1 MLKIQNLSDWNPEIC
16 RVENR
21 KSVGLE
27 FQNLSDWNIMN
38 TGFIEKQGA
47 ALNLNYTQQL
57 QRLNEY
63 QKAAVFDESNACLVN
78 ANVGSGKTTVLI
90 TKVMYLHYEKQIP
103 YEQMVV
109 LTFTNKAADEIKDR
123 LYALEPEITE
133 EQLWGFGTFHSVCL
147 TMLKKM
153 LPVENWGY
161 TKEFMVMDPDEELEM
176 AEQLIL
182 TYQLKIKYKN
192 RLKKRL
198 EQKNSKYQDD
208 IEKLKALLKEE
219 KRRQDKMTFDELLEN
234 TCKLVK
240 MSAEKMDSAEIEEA
254 SKKNA
259 NLQDNENTGLHDIS
273 WIIVDEVQDSDEKQ
287 LELIDCLKKP
297 ETCFFAVGDPNQ
309 VIYSWRGS
317 AFHIFYQLKTKY
329 QATELTL
336 PVNYRSSSEI
346 LAVAR
351 CFMQQGGT
359 LQGGRE
365 SGDKIQVRNMYDPF
379 QEADYLAGR
388 IRELHTSGLPYRE
401 IAIFYRLQNQSEIFE
416 HVFEK
421 EGIPFEVSLKK
432 TVKDIPVL
440 DWMIRVL
447 RFSVNPKDKSSS
459 IAVLADKRY
468 GDGMSVKEAETML
481 AILCANRK
489 IQMDTLQ
496 SDNQEINSKLCKL
509 DICKKMLGFSQTYDK
524 IQTATAEDL
533 WNYFS
538 LENHLHPTTASYVE
552 DRTYVM
558 DFLERMI
565 AYQKEQQKNVVEGF
579 SEFLNM
585 ASLYGMNILK
595 KEIHNENDTVKLM
608 TLHASKG
615 LEFSHV
621 FITGVNYGLIPLQ
634 TKSFEEE
641 EEEQRLFFVGIT
653 RAKEHLE
660 LSYYTNPGQY
670 RAAPGPSRYLRM
682 IPGNLIEGQEKDK
695 ESSATHLQD
704 LKRQILAARTNQ
716 SEHIELQEAGKIS
729 ECKTPS
735 ANTGTKNL
743 SLEDDMVTTEK
754 RRVRHPKYGTGSVV
768 REDDMMITVDFD
780 DYGEKELM
788 KMFGGLEELS

>member
-1 MLKIQNLSDWNPEIC
+1 M
-16 RVENR
+16 
-21 KSVGLE
+21 E
-27 FQNLSDWNIMN
+27 FK
-38 TGFIEKQGA
+38 E
-47 ALNLNYTQQL
+47 NYTQQL

-63 QKAAVFDESNACLVN
+63 QKAAVFDESRACLVN

-90 TKVMYLHYEKQIP
+90 TKVMYLHYEKRIP
-103 YEQMVV
+103 YEKMVV
-109 LTFTNKAADEIKDR
+109 LTFTNKAADEIKER
-123 LYALEPEITE
+123 LYALEPEISE
-133 EQLWGFGTFHSVCL
+133 KQLWGFGTFHSVCL

-153 LPVENWGY
+153 LPVENLGY

-198 EQKNSKYQDD
+198 EQKSSKYQDD

-234 TCKLVK
+234 ACNLVK
-240 MSAEKMDSAEIEEA
+240 MSEQKMD
-254 SKKNA
+254 
-259 NLQDNENTGLHDIS
+259 DIS

-297 ETCFFAVGDPNQ
+297 QTCFFAVGDPNQ

-365 SGDKIQVRNMYDPF
+365 SGDKIQIRNMYDPF

-388 IRELHTSGLPYRE
+388 IRELHASGLPYGE
-401 IAIFYRLQNQSEIFE
+401 MAIFYRLQNQSEIFE

-421 EGIPFEVSLKK
+421 EGIPFEVSLKR

-440 DWMIRVL
+440 DWLIRVL
-447 RFSVNPKDKSSS
+447 RFSVNPKDKNSG
-459 IAVLADKRY
+459 IVALADKRY
-468 GDGMSVKEAETML
+468 GLGMSVKEAEK
-481 AILCANRK
+481 AIDSLCESRK
-489 IQMDTLQ
+489 MQIETSQSERQKIKSDIRRQMR
-496 SDNQEINSKLCKL
+496 
-509 DICKKMLGFSQTYDK
+509 GFSQEYFNAQST
-524 IQTATAEDL
+524 TAEDL

-552 DRTYVM
+552 DRTCVM
-558 DFLERMI
+558 DFLERMTT
-565 AYQKEQQKNVVEGF
+565 YQKEQQKNVVEGF

-585 ASLYGMNILK
+585 ASLYGTNILK

-660 LSYYTNPGQY
+660 LSYYTSPGQY

-682 IPGNLIEGQEKDK
+682 IPGNLIEGQEKDR

-704 LKRQILAARTNQ
+704 LKRQILAECANQ

-729 ECKTPS
+729 GGKNPS
-735 ANTGTKNL
+735 ANTGTKNI
-743 SLEDDMVTTEK
+743 SVGNEAVTTQK
-754 RRVRHPKYGTGSVV
+754 RCVRHPKYGTGSVV

>member
-1 MLKIQNLSDWNPEIC
+1 M
-16 RVENR
+16 
-21 KSVGLE
+21 E
-27 FQNLSDWNIMN
+27 FK
-38 TGFIEKQGA
+38 E
-47 ALNLNYTQQL
+47 NYTQQL
-57 QRLNEY
+57 QRLNEC
-63 QKAAVFDESNACLVN
+63 QKAAVFDESSACLVN

-103 YEQMVV
+103 YEKMVV
-109 LTFTNKAADEIKDR
+109 LTFTNKAADEIKER
-123 LYALEPEITE
+123 LYALEPEIAE

-153 LPVENWGY
+153 LPVENLGY

-240 MSAEKMDSAEIEEA
+240 MSAEKMD
-254 SKKNA
+254 
-259 NLQDNENTGLHDIS
+259 DIS

-297 ETCFFAVGDPNQ
+297 QTCFFAVGDPNQ

-365 SGDKIQVRNMYDPF
+365 SGDKIQIRNMYDPF

-388 IRELHTSGLPYRE
+388 IRELHASGLPYRE

-440 DWMIRVL
+440 DWLIKVL
-447 RFSVNPKDKSSS
+447 RFSVNPKDKSSG
-459 IAVLADKRY
+459 IAVLADKKY
-468 GDGMSVKEAETML
+468 GDGMSVKEAEKTIN
-481 AILCANRK
+481 ILSETRK
-489 IQMDTLQ
+489 TQT
-496 SDNQEINSKLCKL
+496 EILKSENAKSGS
-509 DICKKMLGFSQTYDK
+509 DICEKMLEFSKVYASKQV
-524 IQTATAEDL
+524 ALPEDL
-533 WNYFS
+533 WSYFS

-558 DFLERMI
+558 DFFTRMI
-565 AYQKEQQKNVVEGF
+565 TYQKEQQKNVVEGF

-660 LSYYTNPGQY
+660 LSYYTSPGQY
-670 RAAPGPSRYLRM
+670 WAAPGPSRYLRM
-682 IPGNLIEGQEKDK
+682 IPGNLVEGQEKDK

-704 LKRQILAARTNQ
+704 LKRQILAERG
-716 SEHIELQEAGKIS
+716 EHRELQEAGKIS
-729 ECKTPS
+729 GGKNPS
-735 ANTGTKNL
+735 ENTGTKNI
-743 SLEDDMVTTEK
+743 SAGNETVTTEK

-768 REDDMMITVDFD
+768 REDDMMLTVDFD

-788 KMFGGLEELS
+788 KMFSGLEELP

>member
-1 MLKIQNLSDWNPEIC
+1 M
-16 RVENR
+16 
-21 KSVGLE
+21 E
-27 FQNLSDWNIMN
+27 FK
-38 TGFIEKQGA
+38 E
-47 ALNLNYTQQL
+47 NYTQQL

-109 LTFTNKAADEIKDR
+109 LTFTNKAADEIKER

-153 LPVENWGY
+153 LPVENLGY
-161 TKEFMVMDPDEELEM
+161 TKEFMVMDPDEELGM

-234 TCKLVK
+234 TCNLVK
-240 MSAEKMDSAEIEEA
+240 MSEQKMD
-254 SKKNA
+254 
-259 NLQDNENTGLHDIS
+259 DIS

-297 ETCFFAVGDPNQ
+297 QTCFFAVGDPNQ

-365 SGDKIQVRNMYDPF
+365 SGDKIQIRNMYDPF

-388 IRELHTSGLPYRE
+388 IRDLHVSGLPYRE
-401 IAIFYRLQNQSEIFE
+401 MAIFYRLQNQSEIFE

-440 DWMIRVL
+440 DWLIRVL
-447 RFSVNPKDKSSS
+447 RFSVNPKDKSSG
-459 IAVLADKRY
+459 IAALADKRY
-468 GDGMSVKEAETML
+468 GLGMSVKEAEKTID
-481 AILCANRK
+481 ILSETRK
-489 IQMDTLQ
+489 TQT
-496 SDNQEINSKLCKL
+496 EILKSENAKSGS
-509 DICKKMLGFSQTYDK
+509 DICEKMLEFSKVYASKQV
-524 IQTATAEDL
+524 ALPEDL
-533 WNYFS
+533 WSYFS
-538 LENHLHPTTASYVE
+538 LENHLHPTTASYEE

-558 DFLERMI
+558 DFFTRMI
-565 AYQKEQQKNVVEGF
+565 TYQKEQQKNVVEGF

-660 LSYYTNPGQY
+660 LSYYTSPGQY

-682 IPGNLIEGQEKDK
+682 IPGNLIEGQEKDR

-704 LKRQILAARTNQ
+704 LKRQILAERA
-716 SEHIELQEAGKIS
+716 EHIELQEAGKIS
-729 ECKTPS
+729 GGKNPS
-735 ANTGTKNL
+735 ANTGTKNI
-743 SLEDDMVTTEK
+743 SAGNETVTTEK
-754 RRVRHPKYGTGSVV
+754 RRVRHTKYGTGSVV
-768 REDDMMITVDFD
+768 REDDMMLTVDFD

-788 KMFGGLEELS
+788 KMFSGLEELP

>member
-1 MLKIQNLSDWNPEIC
+1 M
-16 RVENR
+16 
-21 KSVGLE
+21 E
-27 FQNLSDWNIMN
+27 FK
-38 TGFIEKQGA
+38 E
-47 ALNLNYTQQL
+47 NYTQQL

-63 QKAAVFDESNACLVN
+63 QKAAVLDESSACLVN

-109 LTFTNKAADEIKDR
+109 LTFTNKATDEIKER
-123 LYALEPEITE
+123 LYALEPEIAE

-153 LPVENWGY
+153 LPVEKLGY

-240 MSAEKMDSAEIEEA
+240 MSEQKM
-254 SKKNA
+254 N
-259 NLQDNENTGLHDIS
+259 DIS

-297 ETCFFAVGDPNQ
+297 QTCFFAVGDPNQ

-365 SGDKIQVRNMYDPF
+365 SGDKIQIRNMYDPF

-388 IRELHTSGLPYRE
+388 IRELHASGLPYRE
-401 IAIFYRLQNQSEIFE
+401 IAVFYRLQNQSEIFE

-440 DWMIRVL
+440 DWLIRVL
-447 RFSVNPKDKSSS
+447 RFSVNPKDKSSG

-468 GDGMSVKEAETML
+468 GLGMSVKEAEKT
-481 AILCANRK
+481 IDSLCEIRK
-489 IQMDTLQ
+489 IQIETPQ
-496 SDNQEINSKLCKL
+496 SEKQKINS
-509 DICKKMLGFSQTYDK
+509 DIRRQMLGFSQAYFNARST
-524 IQTATAEDL
+524 TAEDL

-538 LENHLHPTTASYVE
+538 LEDHLHPTTALYVE

-565 AYQKEQQKNVVEGF
+565 TYQKEQQKNVVEGF

-660 LSYYTNPGQY
+660 LSYYTSPGQY

-682 IPGNLIEGQEKDK
+682 IPGNLIEGQEKDR
-695 ESSATHLQD
+695 ESPAAHLQD

-729 ECKTPS
+729 ECKYPS
-735 ANTGTKNL
+735 ANAGIKNL
-743 SLEDDMVTTEK
+743 SLEDDMVTTQK

-788 KMFGGLEELS
+788 KMFGGLEDLS

>member
-1 MLKIQNLSDWNPEIC
+1 M
-16 RVENR
+16 
-21 KSVGLE
+21 E
-27 FQNLSDWNIMN
+27 FK
-38 TGFIEKQGA
+38 E
-47 ALNLNYTQQL
+47 NYTQQL

-63 QKAAVFDESNACLVN
+63 QKAAVFDESSACLVN

-109 LTFTNKAADEIKDR
+109 LTFTNKAADEIKER

-153 LPVENWGY
+153 LPVEKLGY

-240 MSAEKMDSAEIEEA
+240 MSEQKMD
-254 SKKNA
+254 
-259 NLQDNENTGLHDIS
+259 DIS

-297 ETCFFAVGDPNQ
+297 QACFFAVGDPNQ

-365 SGDKIQVRNMYDPF
+365 SGDKIQIRNMYDPF

-388 IRELHTSGLPYRE
+388 IRELHASGLPYRE
-401 IAIFYRLQNQSEIFE
+401 IAVFYRLQNQSEIFE

-440 DWMIRVL
+440 DWLIKVL
-447 RFSVNPKDKSSS
+447 RFSVNPKDKSSG

-468 GDGMSVKEAETML
+468 GLGMSVKEAEKT
-481 AILCANRK
+481 IDSLCEIRK
-489 IQMDTLQ
+489 IQIETPQ
-496 SDNQEINSKLCKL
+496 SEKQKINS
-509 DICKKMLGFSQTYDK
+509 DIRRQMLGFSQAYFNAQST
-524 IQTATAEDL
+524 TAEDL

-538 LENHLHPTTASYVE
+538 LEDHLHPTTALYVE

-565 AYQKEQQKNVVEGF
+565 TYQKEQQKNVVEGF

-660 LSYYTNPGQY
+660 LSYYTSPGQY

-682 IPGNLIEGQEKDK
+682 IPGNLIEGQEKDR
-695 ESSATHLQD
+695 ESPAAHLQD
-704 LKRQILAARTNQ
+704 LKRQILASRTNQ

-729 ECKTPS
+729 ECKNPS

-743 SLEDDMVTTEK
+743 SLEDDMVTTQK

>member
-1 MLKIQNLSDWNPEIC
+1 M
-16 RVENR
+16 
-21 KSVGLE
+21 E
-27 FQNLSDWNIMN
+27 FK
-38 TGFIEKQGA
+38 E
-47 ALNLNYTQQL
+47 NYTQQL

-63 QKAAVFDESNACLVN
+63 QKAAVFDESSACLVN

-103 YEQMVV
+103 YEKMVV
-109 LTFTNKAADEIKDR
+109 LTFTNKAADEIKER
-123 LYALEPEITE
+123 LYALEPEIAE

-153 LPVENWGY
+153 LPVENLGY

-208 IEKLKALLKEE
+208 IDKLKVLLKEE
-219 KRRQDKMTFDELLEN
+219 KRRQDKMTFDKLLEN
-234 TCKLVK
+234 TCNLMK
-240 MSAEKMDSAEIEEA
+240 MSEQKMD
-254 SKKNA
+254 
-259 NLQDNENTGLHDIS
+259 DIS

-297 ETCFFAVGDPNQ
+297 QTCFFAVGDPNQ

-351 CFMQQGGT
+351 CFMQQGGN

-365 SGDKIQVRNMYDPF
+365 SGDKIQIRNMYDPF

-388 IRELHTSGLPYRE
+388 IRELHASGLPYRE

-440 DWMIRVL
+440 DWLIKVL
-447 RFSVNPKDKSSS
+447 RFSVNPKDKSSG
-459 IAVLADKRY
+459 IAVLADKKY
-468 GDGMSVKEAETML
+468 GDGMSVKEAEKTIN
-481 AILCANRK
+481 ILSETRK
-489 IQMDTLQ
+489 TQI
-496 SDNQEINSKLCKL
+496 EILKSENAKSGS
-509 DICKKMLGFSQTYDK
+509 DICEKMLEFSKVYASKQV
-524 IQTATAEDL
+524 ALPEDL
-533 WNYFS
+533 WSYFS

-558 DFLERMI
+558 DFFTRMI
-565 AYQKEQQKNVVEGF
+565 TYQKEQQKNVVEGF

-585 ASLYGMNILK
+585 ASLYGTNILK
-595 KEIHNENDTVKLM
+595 KEIHNENDIVKLM

-660 LSYYTNPGQY
+660 LSYYTSPGQY

-682 IPGNLIEGQEKDK
+682 IPGNLIEGQERER
-695 ESSATHLQD
+695 ESPAAHLQD
-704 LKRQILAARTNQ
+704 LKRQILAERANQ

-729 ECKTPS
+729 GGKNPS
-735 ANTGTKNL
+735 ANTGTKNI
-743 SLEDDMVTTEK
+743 SVGNEAVTTQK

>member
-1 MLKIQNLSDWNPEIC
+1 M
-16 RVENR
+16 
-21 KSVGLE
+21 E
-27 FQNLSDWNIMN
+27 FK
-38 TGFIEKQGA
+38 E
-47 ALNLNYTQQL
+47 NYTQQL

-109 LTFTNKAADEIKDR
+109 LTFTNKAADEIKER

-153 LPVENWGY
+153 LPVENLGY
-161 TKEFMVMDPDEELEM
+161 TKEFMVMDPDEELGM

-234 TCKLVK
+234 TCNLVK
-240 MSAEKMDSAEIEEA
+240 MSEQKMD
-254 SKKNA
+254 
-259 NLQDNENTGLHDIS
+259 DIS

-297 ETCFFAVGDPNQ
+297 QTCFFAVGDPNQ

-346 LAVAR
+346 LAVAH

-365 SGDKIQVRNMYDPF
+365 SGDKIQIRNMYDPF

-388 IRELHTSGLPYRE
+388 IRELHASGLPYRE
-401 IAIFYRLQNQSEIFE
+401 IAVFYRLQNQSEIFE

-440 DWMIRVL
+440 DWLIKVL
-447 RFSVNPKDKSSS
+447 RFSVNPKDKSSG
-459 IAVLADKRY
+459 IVALADKKY
-468 GDGMSVKEAETML
+468 GDGMSVKEAEKTIN
-481 AILCANRK
+481 ILSETRK
-489 IQMDTLQ
+489 TQP
-496 SDNQEINSKLCKL
+496 EILKSENAKSGS
-509 DICKKMLGFSQTYDK
+509 DICEKMLEFSKVYASKQV
-524 IQTATAEDL
+524 ALPEDL
-533 WNYFS
+533 WSYFS

-558 DFLERMI
+558 DFLERMTI
-565 AYQKEQQKNVVEGF
+565 YQKEQQKNVVEGF

-660 LSYYTNPGQY
+660 LSYYTSPGQY

-682 IPGNLIEGQEKDK
+682 IPGNLVEGQEKDK

-704 LKRQILAARTNQ
+704 LKRQILAERA
-716 SEHIELQEAGKIS
+716 EHRELQEAGKIS
-729 ECKTPS
+729 GCKNPS
-735 ANTGTKNL
+735 ANTETKNI
-743 SLEDDMVTTEK
+743 SVGNETVTTEK

-768 REDDMMITVDFD
+768 REDDMMLTVDFD

-788 KMFGGLEELS
+788 KMFGGLEELP

>member
-1 MLKIQNLSDWNPEIC
+1 M
-16 RVENR
+16 
-21 KSVGLE
+21 E
-27 FQNLSDWNIMN
+27 FK
-38 TGFIEKQGA
+38 E
-47 ALNLNYTQQL
+47 NYTQQL

-63 QKAAVFDESNACLVN
+63 QKAAVFDESSACLVN

-109 LTFTNKAADEIKDR
+109 LTFTNKAADEIKER

-153 LPVENWGY
+153 LPVEKLGY

-240 MSAEKMDSAEIEEA
+240 MSEQKMD
-254 SKKNA
+254 
-259 NLQDNENTGLHDIS
+259 DIS

-297 ETCFFAVGDPNQ
+297 QTCFFAVGDPNQ

-365 SGDKIQVRNMYDPF
+365 SGDKIQIRNMYDPF

-388 IRELHTSGLPYRE
+388 IRELHASGLPYRE
-401 IAIFYRLQNQSEIFE
+401 IAVFYRLQNQSEIFE

-440 DWMIRVL
+440 DWLIKVL
-447 RFSVNPKDKSSS
+447 RFSVNPKDKSSG

-468 GDGMSVKEAETML
+468 GLGMSVKEAEKT
-481 AILCANRK
+481 IDSLCEIRK
-489 IQMDTLQ
+489 IQIETPQ
-496 SDNQEINSKLCKL
+496 SEKQKINS
-509 DICKKMLGFSQTYDK
+509 DIRRQMLGFSQAYFNAQST
-524 IQTATAEDL
+524 TAEDL

-538 LENHLHPTTASYVE
+538 LEDHLHPTTALYVE

-565 AYQKEQQKNVVEGF
+565 TYQKEQQKNVVEGF

-660 LSYYTNPGQY
+660 LSYYTSPGQY

-682 IPGNLIEGQEKDK
+682 IPGNLIEGQEKDR
-695 ESSATHLQD
+695 ESPAAHLQD
-704 LKRQILAARTNQ
+704 LKRQILASRTNQ

-729 ECKTPS
+729 ECKNPS

-743 SLEDDMVTTEK
+743 SLEDDMVTTQK

>member
-1 MLKIQNLSDWNPEIC
+1 M
-16 RVENR
+16 
-21 KSVGLE
+21 E
-27 FQNLSDWNIMN
+27 FK
-38 TGFIEKQGA
+38 E
-47 ALNLNYTQQL
+47 NYTQQL

-109 LTFTNKAADEIKDR
+109 LTFTNKAADEIKER

-153 LPVENWGY
+153 LPVENLGY

-198 EQKNSKYQDD
+198 EQNSSKYQDD

-234 TCKLVK
+234 TCNLVK
-240 MSAEKMDSAEIEEA
+240 MSEQKMD
-254 SKKNA
+254 
-259 NLQDNENTGLHDIS
+259 DIS

-297 ETCFFAVGDPNQ
+297 QTCFFAVGDPNQ

-365 SGDKIQVRNMYDPF
+365 NGDKIQIRNMYDPF
-379 QEADYLAGR
+379 QEADYLAGT
-388 IRELHTSGLPYRE
+388 IRELHASGLPYRE
-401 IAIFYRLQNQSEIFE
+401 IAVFYRLQNQSEIFE

-440 DWMIRVL
+440 DWLIKVL
-447 RFSVNPKDKSSS
+447 RFSVNPKDKSSG
-459 IAVLADKRY
+459 IAVLADKKY
-468 GDGMSVKEAETML
+468 GDGMSVKEAEKTIN
-481 AILCANRK
+481 ILSETRK
-489 IQMDTLQ
+489 TQI
-496 SDNQEINSKLCKL
+496 EILKSENAKSGS
-509 DICKKMLGFSQTYDK
+509 DICEKMLEFSKVYASKQV
-524 IQTATAEDL
+524 ALPEDL

-552 DRTYVM
+552 DRICVM
-558 DFLERMI
+558 DFLEHMTT
-565 AYQKEQQKNVVEGF
+565 YQKEQQKNVVEGF

-585 ASLYGMNILK
+585 ASLYGTNILK

-660 LSYYTNPGQY
+660 LSYYTSPGQY

-682 IPGNLIEGQEKDK
+682 IPGNLIEGQEKDR

-704 LKRQILAARTNQ
+704 LKRQILAERA
-716 SEHIELQEAGKIS
+716 EHRELQEAGKIS
-729 ECKTPS
+729 GGKNPS
-735 ANTGTKNL
+735 ANTGTKNI
-743 SLEDDMVTTEK
+743 SVGNEAVTTQK
-754 RRVRHPKYGTGSVV
+754 RCVRHPKYGTGSVV

>member
-1 MLKIQNLSDWNPEIC
+1 M
-16 RVENR
+16 
-21 KSVGLE
+21 E
-27 FQNLSDWNIMN
+27 FK
-38 TGFIEKQGA
+38 E
-47 ALNLNYTQQL
+47 NYTQQL

-63 QKAAVFDESNACLVN
+63 QKAAVFDESSACLVN

-109 LTFTNKAADEIKDR
+109 LTFTNKAADEIKER
-123 LYALEPEITE
+123 LYALEPEIAE

-153 LPVENWGY
+153 LPVENLGY

-240 MSAEKMDSAEIEEA
+240 MSEQKM
-254 SKKNA
+254 N
-259 NLQDNENTGLHDIS
+259 DIS

-297 ETCFFAVGDPNQ
+297 QTCFFAVGDPNQ

-365 SGDKIQVRNMYDPF
+365 SGDKIQIRNMYDPF

-388 IRELHTSGLPYRE
+388 IRELHASGLPYRE
-401 IAIFYRLQNQSEIFE
+401 MAIFYRLQNQSEIFE

-440 DWMIRVL
+440 DWLIRVL
-447 RFSVNPKDKSSS
+447 RFSVNPKDKSSG
-459 IAVLADKRY
+459 IAVLADKKY
-468 GDGMSVKEAETML
+468 GDGMSVKEAEKTID
-481 AILCANRK
+481 ILCETRK
-489 IQMDTLQ
+489 MQIETPQ
-496 SDNQEINSKLCKL
+496 SEKQKINS
-509 DICKKMLGFSQTYDK
+509 DIRRQMLGFSQAYFNAQST
-524 IQTATAEDL
+524 TAEDL
-533 WNYFS
+533 WSYFS
-538 LENHLHPTTASYVE
+538 LENHLHPTTASYEE

-558 DFLERMI
+558 DFFTRMI
-565 AYQKEQQKNVVEGF
+565 TYQKEQQKNVVEGF

-585 ASLYGMNILK
+585 ASLYGTNILK

-660 LSYYTNPGQY
+660 LSYYTSPGQY

-682 IPGNLIEGQEKDK
+682 IPGNLIEGQEKDR

-704 LKRQILAARTNQ
+704 LKRQIIAERAEQ

-729 ECKTPS
+729 ECKYPS

-743 SLEDDMVTTEK
+743 SLEDDMVTTQK

-768 REDDMMITVDFD
+768 REDDMMLTVDFD

-788 KMFGGLEELS
+788 KMFSGLEELP

>member
-1 MLKIQNLSDWNPEIC
+1 M
-16 RVENR
+16 
-21 KSVGLE
+21 E
-27 FQNLSDWNIMN
+27 FK
-38 TGFIEKQGA
+38 E
-47 ALNLNYTQQL
+47 NYTQQL

-109 LTFTNKAADEIKDR
+109 LTFTNKAADEIKER

-153 LPVENWGY
+153 LPVEKLGY
-161 TKEFMVMDPDEELEM
+161 TKEFMVMDPDEELGM

-208 IEKLKALLKEE
+208 IDKLKALLKEE

-297 ETCFFAVGDPNQ
+297 QTCFFAVGDPNQ

-336 PVNYRSSSEI
+336 PVNYRSNSEI

-365 SGDKIQVRNMYDPF
+365 SGDKIQIRNMYDPF

-388 IRELHTSGLPYRE
+388 IRELHASGLPYRE

-440 DWMIRVL
+440 DWLIKVL
-447 RFSVNPKDKSSS
+447 RFSVNPKDKSSG

-468 GDGMSVKEAETML
+468 GLGMSVKEAEKT
-481 AILCANRK
+481 IDSLCEIRK
-489 IQMDTLQ
+489 MQIETPQ
-496 SDNQEINSKLCKL
+496 SEKQKINSY
-509 DICKKMLGFSQTYDK
+509 IRRQMLGFSQAYFNARST
-524 IQTATAEDL
+524 TAEDL

-538 LENHLHPTTASYVE
+538 LEDHLHPTTALYVE

-565 AYQKEQQKNVVEGF
+565 TYQKEQQKNVVEGF

-660 LSYYTNPGQY
+660 LSYYTSPGQY
-670 RAAPGPSRYLRM
+670 RAASGPSRYLRM
-682 IPGNLIEGQEKDK
+682 IPGNLIEGQEKDR
-695 ESSATHLQD
+695 ESPAAHLQD

-729 ECKTPS
+729 ECKYPS

-743 SLEDDMVTTEK
+743 SLEDDMVTTQK

-788 KMFGGLEELS
+788 KMFGGLEELP

>member
-1 MLKIQNLSDWNPEIC
+1 M
-16 RVENR
+16 
-21 KSVGLE
+21 
-27 FQNLSDWNIMN
+27 
-38 TGFIEKQGA
+38 
-47 ALNLNYTQQL
+47 NLNYTQQL

-63 QKAAVFDESNACLVN
+63 QKAAVFDESSACLVN

-109 LTFTNKAADEIKDR
+109 LTFTNKAADEIKER
-123 LYALEPEITE
+123 LYALEPEIKE

-153 LPVENWGY
+153 LPVENLGY

-208 IEKLKALLKEE
+208 IDKLKVLLKEE

-234 TCKLVK
+234 TCNLVK
-240 MSAEKMDSAEIEEA
+240 MSEQKMD
-254 SKKNA
+254 
-259 NLQDNENTGLHDIS
+259 DIS

-287 LELIDCLKKP
+287 LELIGCLKKP
-297 ETCFFAVGDPNQ
+297 QTCFFAVGDPNQ

-365 SGDKIQVRNMYDPF
+365 SGDKIQIRNMYDPF

-388 IRELHTSGLPYRE
+388 IRELHASGLPYRE

-440 DWMIRVL
+440 DWLIKVL
-447 RFSVNPKDKSSS
+447 RFSVNPKDKSSG
-459 IAVLADKRY
+459 IAALADKKY
-468 GDGMSVKEAETML
+468 GDGMSVKEAEKTIN
-481 AILCANRK
+481 ILSETRK
-489 IQMDTLQ
+489 TQT
-496 SDNQEINSKLCKL
+496 EILKSENAKSGS
-509 DICKKMLGFSQTYDK
+509 DICEKMLEFSKVYASKQV
-524 IQTATAEDL
+524 ALPEDL
-533 WNYFS
+533 WSYFS

-558 DFLERMI
+558 DFFTRMI
-565 AYQKEQQKNVVEGF
+565 TYQKEQQKNVVEGF

-660 LSYYTNPGQY
+660 LSYYTSPGQY

-682 IPGNLIEGQEKDK
+682 IPGNLVEGQEKDR

-704 LKRQILAARTNQ
+704 LKRQILAERG
-716 SEHIELQEAGKIS
+716 EHRELQEAGKIS
-729 ECKTPS
+729 GGKNPS
-735 ANTGTKNL
+735 ANTGTKNI
-743 SLEDDMVTTEK
+743 SAGNETVTTEK

-768 REDDMMITVDFD
+768 REDDMMLTVDFD

-788 KMFGGLEELS
+788 KMFSGLEELP

>member
-1 MLKIQNLSDWNPEIC
+1 M
-16 RVENR
+16 
-21 KSVGLE
+21 E
-27 FQNLSDWNIMN
+27 FK
-38 TGFIEKQGA
+38 E
-47 ALNLNYTQQL
+47 NYTQQL

-109 LTFTNKAADEIKDR
+109 LTFTNKAADEIKER

-153 LPVENWGY
+153 LPVENLGY

-240 MSAEKMDSAEIEEA
+240 MSEQKM
-254 SKKNA
+254 N
-259 NLQDNENTGLHDIS
+259 DIS

-297 ETCFFAVGDPNQ
+297 QTCFFAVGDPNQ

-365 SGDKIQVRNMYDPF
+365 NGDKIQIRNMYDPF

-388 IRELHTSGLPYRE
+388 IRELHASVLPYRE
-401 IAIFYRLQNQSEIFE
+401 IAVFYRLQNQSEIFE

-440 DWMIRVL
+440 DWLIRVL
-447 RFSVNPKDKSSS
+447 RFSVNPKDKSSG
-459 IAVLADKRY
+459 IAALADKRY
-468 GDGMSVKEAETML
+468 GLGMSVQEAEKTID
-481 AILCANRK
+481 ILSETRK
-489 IQMDTLQ
+489 TQTEILQ
-496 SDNQEINSKLCKL
+496 PESQKIKSDIRRQ
-509 DICKKMLGFSQTYDK
+509 MLGFSQAYFNARST
-524 IQTATAEDL
+524 TAEDL

-538 LENHLHPTTASYVE
+538 LEDHLHPTTALYVE

-565 AYQKEQQKNVVEGF
+565 TYQKEQQKNVVEGF

-660 LSYYTNPGQY
+660 LSYYTSPGQY
-670 RAAPGPSRYLRM
+670 RAASGPSRYLRM
-682 IPGNLIEGQEKDK
+682 IPGNLIEGQEKDR

-729 ECKTPS
+729 ECKYPS

-743 SLEDDMVTTEK
+743 SLEDDMVTTQK

-788 KMFGGLEELS
+788 KMFGGLEELP

>member
-1 MLKIQNLSDWNPEIC
+1 M
-16 RVENR
+16 
-21 KSVGLE
+21 
-27 FQNLSDWNIMN
+27 
-38 TGFIEKQGA
+38 
-47 ALNLNYTQQL
+47 NLNYTQQL

-63 QKAAVFDESNACLVN
+63 QKAAVFDESSACLVN

-109 LTFTNKAADEIKDR
+109 LTFTNKAADEIKER
-123 LYALEPEITE
+123 LYALEPEIKE

-153 LPVENWGY
+153 LQVENLGY

-176 AEQLIL
+176 AEQVIL

-219 KRRQDKMTFDELLEN
+219 KRHQDKMTFDELLDN

-240 MSAEKMDSAEIEEA
+240 MSAEIEEV

-259 NLQDNENTGLHDIS
+259 NLQDNENTGMQDIS

-287 LELIDCLKKP
+287 LELIDCLKKTQ
-297 ETCFFAVGDPNQ
+297 TCFFAVGDPNQ

-365 SGDKIQVRNMYDPF
+365 NGDKIQIQNMYDPF

-388 IRELHTSGLPYRE
+388 IRELHASGLPYRE
-401 IAIFYRLQNQSEIFE
+401 IAVFYRLQNQSEIFE

-440 DWMIRVL
+440 DWLIRVL
-447 RFSVNPKDKSSS
+447 RFSVNPKDKSSG
-459 IAVLADKRY
+459 IAVLADKKY
-468 GDGMSVKEAETML
+468 GDGMSVKEAEKTIN
-481 AILCANRK
+481 ILSETRK
-489 IQMDTLQ
+489 TQT
-496 SDNQEINSKLCKL
+496 EILKSENAKSGS
-509 DICKKMLGFSQTYDK
+509 DICEKMLEFSKVYASKQV
-524 IQTATAEDL
+524 ALPEDL
-533 WNYFS
+533 WSYFS
-538 LENHLHPTTASYVE
+538 LENHLHPTTASYEE

-558 DFLERMI
+558 DFFTRMI
-565 AYQKEQQKNVVEGF
+565 TYQKEQQKNVVEGF

-585 ASLYGMNILK
+585 ASLYGTNILK

-660 LSYYTNPGQY
+660 LSYYTSPGQY
-670 RAAPGPSRYLRM
+670 RAAPGSSRYLRM
-682 IPGNLIEGQEKDK
+682 IPGNLVEGQEKDR

-704 LKRQILAARTNQ
+704 LKRQILAERG
-716 SEHIELQEAGKIS
+716 EHRELQEAGKIPGGKNPS
-729 ECKTPS
+729 E
-735 ANTGTKNL
+735 NTGTKNI
-743 SLEDDMVTTEK
+743 SVGNETVTTEK

-768 REDDMMITVDFD
+768 REDDMMLTVDFD

-788 KMFGGLEELS
+788 KMFSGLEELP

>member
-1 MLKIQNLSDWNPEIC
+1 M
-16 RVENR
+16 
-21 KSVGLE
+21 E
-27 FQNLSDWNIMN
+27 FK
-38 TGFIEKQGA
+38 E
-47 ALNLNYTQQL
+47 NYTQQL

-63 QKAAVFDESNACLVN
+63 QKAAVFDESSACLVN

-90 TKVMYLHYEKQIP
+90 TKVMYLHYEKRIP
-103 YEQMVV
+103 YEKMVV
-109 LTFTNKAADEIKDR
+109 LTFTNKAADEIKER
-123 LYALEPEITE
+123 LYALEPEISE
-133 EQLWGFGTFHSVCL
+133 KQLWGFGTFHSVCL

-153 LPVENWGY
+153 LPVENLGY

-176 AEQLIL
+176 PEQLIL
-182 TYQLKIKYKN
+182 T
-192 RLKKRL
+192 
-198 EQKNSKYQDD
+198 
-208 IEKLKALLKEE
+208 
-219 KRRQDKMTFDELLEN
+219 
-234 TCKLVK
+234 
-240 MSAEKMDSAEIEEA
+240 
-254 SKKNA
+254 
-259 NLQDNENTGLHDIS
+259 
-273 WIIVDEVQDSDEKQ
+273 
-287 LELIDCLKKP
+287 
-297 ETCFFAVGDPNQ
+297 
-309 VIYSWRGS
+309 
-317 AFHIFYQLKTKY
+317 YQLKTKY

-365 SGDKIQVRNMYDPF
+365 SGDKIQIRNMYDPF

-388 IRELHTSGLPYRE
+388 IRELHASGLPYRE
-401 IAIFYRLQNQSEIFE
+401 MAIFYRLQNQSEIFE

-440 DWMIRVL
+440 DWLIRVL
-447 RFSVNPKDKSSS
+447 RFSVNPKDKSSG
-459 IAVLADKRY
+459 IAALADKRY
-468 GDGMSVKEAETML
+468 GLGMSVKEAEK
-481 AILCANRK
+481 AIDSLCETRK
-489 IQMDTLQ
+489 MQIETPQ
-496 SDNQEINSKLCKL
+496 SEKKKIKS
-509 DICKKMLGFSQTYDK
+509 DIRKQMLGFSQAYFNAQST
-524 IQTATAEDL
+524 TAEDL
-533 WNYFS
+533 WSYFS
-538 LENHLHPTTASYVE
+538 LENHLHPTTASYEE

-558 DFLERMI
+558 DFFTRMI
-565 AYQKEQQKNVVEGF
+565 TYQKEQQKNVVGGF

-585 ASLYGMNILK
+585 ASLYGTNILK

-660 LSYYTNPGQY
+660 LSYYTSPGQY

-682 IPGNLIEGQEKDK
+682 IPGNLVEGQEKDR
-695 ESSATHLQD
+695 ESSATHLQN
-704 LKRQILAARTNQ
+704 LKRQILAERG
-716 SEHIELQEAGKIS
+716 EHRELQEAGKIS
-729 ECKTPS
+729 GCKNPS
-735 ANTGTKNL
+735 ANTGTKNI
-743 SLEDDMVTTEK
+743 SAGNETVTTEK

-768 REDDMMITVDFD
+768 REDDMMLTVDFD

-788 KMFGGLEELS
+788 KMFGGLEELP

>member
-1 MLKIQNLSDWNPEIC
+1 M
-16 RVENR
+16 
-21 KSVGLE
+21 E
-27 FQNLSDWNIMN
+27 FK
-38 TGFIEKQGA
+38 E
-47 ALNLNYTQQL
+47 NYTQQL

-109 LTFTNKAADEIKDR
+109 LTFTNKAADEIKER

-153 LPVENWGY
+153 LPVENLGY

-198 EQKNSKYQDD
+198 EQNSSKYQDD

-234 TCKLVK
+234 ACNLVK
-240 MSAEKMDSAEIEEA
+240 MSEQKMD
-254 SKKNA
+254 
-259 NLQDNENTGLHDIS
+259 DIS

-287 LELIDCLKKP
+287 LELIDCLKKTQ
-297 ETCFFAVGDPNQ
+297 TCFFAVGDPNQ

-336 PVNYRSSSEI
+336 PVNYRSNSEI

-365 SGDKIQVRNMYDPF
+365 SGDKIQIRNMYDPF
-379 QEADYLAGR
+379 QEADYLADR
-388 IRELHTSGLPYRE
+388 IRELHASGLPYRE

-440 DWMIRVL
+440 DWLIKVL
-447 RFSVNPKDKSSS
+447 RFSVNPKDKSSG
-459 IAVLADKRY
+459 IAALADKRY
-468 GDGMSVKEAETML
+468 GLGMSVKEAEKTTDL
-481 AILCANRK
+481 LNEITEEEK
-489 IQMDTLQ
+489 
-496 SDNQEINSKLCKL
+496 QEMNNELCKS
-509 DICKKMLGFSQTYDK
+509 DIRKQMLGFSQAYFNAQST
-524 IQTATAEDL
+524 TAEDL

-552 DRTYVM
+552 DRTCVM
-558 DFLERMI
+558 DFLERMTI
-565 AYQKEQQKNVVEGF
+565 YQKEQQKNVVEGF

-585 ASLYGMNILK
+585 ASLYGTNILK

-660 LSYYTNPGQY
+660 LSYYTSPGQY

-682 IPGNLIEGQEKDK
+682 IPGNLIEGQEKDR

-704 LKRQILAARTNQ
+704 LKRQILAERAEHKNTN
-716 SEHIELQEAGKIS
+716 EA
-729 ECKTPS
+729 
-735 ANTGTKNL
+735 
-743 SLEDDMVTTEK
+743 VTTQK

-788 KMFGGLEELS
+788 KMFGGLEELP

>member
-1 MLKIQNLSDWNPEIC
+1 M
-16 RVENR
+16 
-21 KSVGLE
+21 
-27 FQNLSDWNIMN
+27 
-38 TGFIEKQGA
+38 
-47 ALNLNYTQQL
+47 NLNYTQQL

-109 LTFTNKAADEIKDR
+109 LTFTNKAADEIKER

-153 LPVENWGY
+153 LPVENLGY
-161 TKEFMVMDPDEELEM
+161 TKEFMVMDPDEELGM

-234 TCKLVK
+234 TCNLVK
-240 MSAEKMDSAEIEEA
+240 MSEQKMD
-254 SKKNA
+254 
-259 NLQDNENTGLHDIS
+259 DIS

-297 ETCFFAVGDPNQ
+297 QTCFFAVGDPNQ

-346 LAVAR
+346 LAVAH

-365 SGDKIQVRNMYDPF
+365 SGDKIQIRNMYDPF

-388 IRELHTSGLPYRE
+388 IRELHASGLPYRE
-401 IAIFYRLQNQSEIFE
+401 MAIFYRLQNQSEIFE
-416 HVFEK
+416 NVFEK

-440 DWMIRVL
+440 DWLIKVL
-447 RFSVNPKDKSSS
+447 RFSVNPKDKSSG
-459 IAVLADKRY
+459 IAVLADKKY
-468 GDGMSVKEAETML
+468 GDGMSVKEAEKTIN
-481 AILCANRK
+481 ILSETRK
-489 IQMDTLQ
+489 TQI
-496 SDNQEINSKLCKL
+496 EILKSENAKSGS
-509 DICKKMLGFSQTYDK
+509 DICEKMLEFSKVYASKQV
-524 IQTATAEDL
+524 ALPEDL

-552 DRTYVM
+552 DRICVM
-558 DFLERMI
+558 DFLEHMTT
-565 AYQKEQQKNVVEGF
+565 YQKEQQKNVVEGF

-585 ASLYGMNILK
+585 ASLYGTNILK

-660 LSYYTNPGQY
+660 LSYYTSPGQY

-682 IPGNLIEGQEKDK
+682 IPGNLIEGQEKDR

-704 LKRQILAARTNQ
+704 LKRQILAERANQ

-729 ECKTPS
+729 GGKNPS
-735 ANTGTKNL
+735 ANTGTKNI
-743 SLEDDMVTTEK
+743 SVGNEAVTTQK

-788 KMFGGLEELS
+788 KMFGGLEELP

>member
-1 MLKIQNLSDWNPEIC
+1 M
-16 RVENR
+16 
-21 KSVGLE
+21 E
-27 FQNLSDWNIMN
+27 FK
-38 TGFIEKQGA
+38 E
-47 ALNLNYTQQL
+47 NYTQQL

-109 LTFTNKAADEIKDR
+109 LTFTNKAADEIKER
-123 LYALEPEITE
+123 LYALEPEIAE

-153 LPVENWGY
+153 LPVEKLGY
-161 TKEFMVMDPDEELEM
+161 TKEFMVMDPDEELGM

-240 MSAEKMDSAEIEEA
+240 MSEQKM
-254 SKKNA
+254 N
-259 NLQDNENTGLHDIS
+259 DIS

-297 ETCFFAVGDPNQ
+297 QTCFFAVGDPNQ

-365 SGDKIQVRNMYDPF
+365 SGDKIQIRNMYDPF

-388 IRELHTSGLPYRE
+388 IRELHASGLPYRE
-401 IAIFYRLQNQSEIFE
+401 IAVFYRLQNQSEIFE

-440 DWMIRVL
+440 DWLIRVL
-447 RFSVNPKDKSSS
+447 RFSVNPKDKSSG

-468 GDGMSVKEAETML
+468 GLGMSVKEAEKT
-481 AILCANRK
+481 IDSLCETRK
-489 IQMDTLQ
+489 MQIETPQ
-496 SDNQEINSKLCKL
+496 SEKQKINS
-509 DICKKMLGFSQTYDK
+509 DIRRQMLGFSQAYFNARST
-524 IQTATAEDL
+524 TAEDL

-538 LENHLHPTTASYVE
+538 LEDHLHPTTASYVE
-552 DRTYVM
+552 DRTCVM
-558 DFLERMI
+558 DFLERMTT
-565 AYQKEQQKNVVEGF
+565 YQKEQQKNVVEGF

-660 LSYYTNPGQY
+660 LSYYTSPGQY

-682 IPGNLIEGQEKDK
+682 IPGNLIEGQEKDR
-695 ESSATHLQD
+695 ESPAAHLQD

-729 ECKTPS
+729 ECKYPS
-735 ANTGTKNL
+735 ANAGIKNL
-743 SLEDDMVTTEK
+743 SLEDDMVTTQK
-754 RRVRHPKYGTGSVV
+754 RRVRHTKYGTGSVV

-788 KMFGGLEELS
+788 KMFGGLEELP

>member
-1 MLKIQNLSDWNPEIC
+1 M
-16 RVENR
+16 
-21 KSVGLE
+21 E
-27 FQNLSDWNIMN
+27 FK
-38 TGFIEKQGA
+38 E
-47 ALNLNYTQQL
+47 NYTQQL
-57 QRLNEY
+57 QSLNEY
-63 QKAAVFDESNACLVN
+63 QKAAVFDESSACLVN

-103 YEQMVV
+103 YEKMVV
-109 LTFTNKAADEIKDR
+109 LTFTNKAADEIKER
-123 LYALEPEITE
+123 LYALEPEIAE

-153 LPVENWGY
+153 LPVEKLGY

-240 MSAEKMDSAEIEEA
+240 MSEQKM
-254 SKKNA
+254 N
-259 NLQDNENTGLHDIS
+259 DIS

-287 LELIDCLKKP
+287 LELIDGLKKP
-297 ETCFFAVGDPNQ
+297 QTCFFAVGDPNQ

-359 LQGGRE
+359 LQGDRE
-365 SGDKIQVRNMYDPF
+365 SGDKIQIRNMYDPF

-388 IRELHTSGLPYRE
+388 IRELHASGLPYRE

-440 DWMIRVL
+440 DWLIKVL
-447 RFSVNPKDKSSS
+447 RFSVNPKDKSSG

-468 GDGMSVKEAETML
+468 GLGMSVKEAEKT
-481 AILCANRK
+481 IDSLCEIRK
-489 IQMDTLQ
+489 MQIETPQSEKQKIKSDIRRQMR
-496 SDNQEINSKLCKL
+496 
-509 DICKKMLGFSQTYDK
+509 GFSQAYFNARST
-524 IQTATAEDL
+524 TAEDL

-538 LENHLHPTTASYVE
+538 LEDHLHPTTALYVE

-565 AYQKEQQKNVVEGF
+565 TYQKEQQKNVVEGF

-660 LSYYTNPGQY
+660 LSYYTSPGQY

-682 IPGNLIEGQEKDK
+682 IPGNLIEGQEKDR
-695 ESSATHLQD
+695 ESPAAHLQD
-704 LKRQILAARTNQ
+704 LKRQILVARTNQ

-729 ECKTPS
+729 ECKNPS

-743 SLEDDMVTTEK
+743 SLEDDMVTTQK

-788 KMFGGLEELS
+788 KMFGGLEELP

>member
-1 MLKIQNLSDWNPEIC
+1 M
-16 RVENR
+16 
-21 KSVGLE
+21 E
-27 FQNLSDWNIMN
+27 FK
-38 TGFIEKQGA
+38 E
-47 ALNLNYTQQL
+47 NYTQQL

-109 LTFTNKAADEIKDR
+109 LTFTNKAEDEIKER

-153 LPVENWGY
+153 LPVENLGY
-161 TKEFMVMDPDEELEM
+161 TKEFMVMDPDEELGM

-234 TCKLVK
+234 TCNLVK
-240 MSAEKMDSAEIEEA
+240 MSEQKMD
-254 SKKNA
+254 
-259 NLQDNENTGLHDIS
+259 DIS

-297 ETCFFAVGDPNQ
+297 QTCFFAVGDPNQ

-365 SGDKIQVRNMYDPF
+365 SGDKIQIRNMYDPF

-388 IRELHTSGLPYRE
+388 IRELHASGLPYRE
-401 IAIFYRLQNQSEIFE
+401 MAIFYRLQNQSEIFE

-440 DWMIRVL
+440 DWLIRVL
-447 RFSVNPKDKSSS
+447 RFSVNPKDKNSG
-459 IAVLADKRY
+459 IVALADKRY
-468 GDGMSVKEAETML
+468 GLGMSVKEAEKTIN
-481 AILCANRK
+481 ILSETRK
-489 IQMDTLQ
+489 TQT
-496 SDNQEINSKLCKL
+496 EILKSENAKSGS
-509 DICKKMLGFSQTYDK
+509 DICEKMLEFSKVYASKQV
-524 IQTATAEDL
+524 ALPEDL
-533 WNYFS
+533 WSYFS

-558 DFLERMI
+558 DFFTRMI
-565 AYQKEQQKNVVEGF
+565 TYQKEQQKNVVEGF

-660 LSYYTNPGQY
+660 LSYYTSPGQY

-682 IPGNLIEGQEKDK
+682 IPGNLVEGQEKDK

-704 LKRQILAARTNQ
+704 LKRQILAERG
-716 SEHIELQEAGKIS
+716 EHRELQEAGKIS
-729 ECKTPS
+729 GGKNPS
-735 ANTGTKNL
+735 ANTGTKNI
-743 SLEDDMVTTEK
+743 SVGNETVTTEK

-768 REDDMMITVDFD
+768 REDDMMLTVDFD

-788 KMFGGLEELS
+788 KMFSGLEELP

>member
-1 MLKIQNLSDWNPEIC
+1 M
-16 RVENR
+16 
-21 KSVGLE
+21 E
-27 FQNLSDWNIMN
+27 FK
-38 TGFIEKQGA
+38 E
-47 ALNLNYTQQL
+47 NYTQQL

-109 LTFTNKAADEIKDR
+109 LTFTNKAADEIKER

-153 LPVENWGY
+153 LPVEKLGY

-176 AEQLIL
+176 TEQLIL

-297 ETCFFAVGDPNQ
+297 QTCFFAVGDPNQ

-336 PVNYRSSSEI
+336 PVNYRSNSEI

-365 SGDKIQVRNMYDPF
+365 SGDKIQIRNMYDPF

-388 IRELHTSGLPYRE
+388 IRELHASGLPYRE
-401 IAIFYRLQNQSEIFE
+401 IAVFYRLQNQSEIFE

-440 DWMIRVL
+440 DWLIKVL
-447 RFSVNPKDKSSS
+447 RFSVNPKDKSSG

-468 GDGMSVKEAETML
+468 GLGMSVKEAEKT
-481 AILCANRK
+481 IDSLCEIRK
-489 IQMDTLQ
+489 MQIETPQ
-496 SDNQEINSKLCKL
+496 SEKQKINSY
-509 DICKKMLGFSQTYDK
+509 IRRQMLGFSQAYFNARST
-524 IQTATAEDL
+524 TAEDL

-538 LENHLHPTTASYVE
+538 LEDHLNPTTALYVE

-565 AYQKEQQKNVVEGF
+565 TYQKEQQKNVVEGF

-660 LSYYTNPGQY
+660 LSYYTSPGQY

-682 IPGNLIEGQEKDK
+682 IPGNLIEGQEKDR
-695 ESSATHLQD
+695 ESPAAHLQD

-729 ECKTPS
+729 ECKNPS

-743 SLEDDMVTTEK
+743 SLEDDMVTTQK

-788 KMFGGLEELS
+788 KMFGGLEELP

>member
-1 MLKIQNLSDWNPEIC
+1 M
-16 RVENR
+16 
-21 KSVGLE
+21 E
-27 FQNLSDWNIMN
+27 FK
-38 TGFIEKQGA
+38 E
-47 ALNLNYTQQL
+47 NYTQQL

-109 LTFTNKAADEIKDR
+109 LTFTNKAEDEIKER

-153 LPVENWGY
+153 LPVENLGY
-161 TKEFMVMDPDEELEM
+161 TKEFMVMDPDEELGM

-234 TCKLVK
+234 TCNLVK
-240 MSAEKMDSAEIEEA
+240 MSEQKMD
-254 SKKNA
+254 
-259 NLQDNENTGLHDIS
+259 DIS

-297 ETCFFAVGDPNQ
+297 QTCFFAVGDPNQ

-365 SGDKIQVRNMYDPF
+365 SGDKIQIRNMYDPF

-388 IRELHTSGLPYRE
+388 IRDLHASGLPYRE

-440 DWMIRVL
+440 DWLIKVL
-447 RFSVNPKDKSSS
+447 RFSVNPKDKSFG
-459 IAVLADKRY
+459 IAVLADKKY
-468 GDGMSVKEAETML
+468 GDGMSVKEAEKTIN
-481 AILCANRK
+481 ILSETRK
-489 IQMDTLQ
+489 TQT
-496 SDNQEINSKLCKL
+496 EILKSENAKSGS
-509 DICKKMLGFSQTYDK
+509 DICEKMLEFSKVYASKQV
-524 IQTATAEDL
+524 ALPEDL
-533 WNYFS
+533 WSYFS

-558 DFLERMI
+558 DFFTRMI
-565 AYQKEQQKNVVEGF
+565 TYQKEQQKNVVEGF
-579 SEFLNM
+579 LEFLNM

-660 LSYYTNPGQY
+660 LSYYTSPGQY

-682 IPGNLIEGQEKDK
+682 IPGNLIEGQEKDR
-695 ESSATHLQD
+695 ESSATHLQE
-704 LKRQILAARTNQ
+704 LKRQILAERANQ

-729 ECKTPS
+729 GGKNPS
-735 ANTGTKNL
+735 ENTGTKNI
-743 SLEDDMVTTEK
+743 SVGNETVTTEK

-768 REDDMMITVDFD
+768 REDDMMLTVDFD

-788 KMFGGLEELS
+788 KMFSGLEELP

>member
-1 MLKIQNLSDWNPEIC
+1 M
-16 RVENR
+16 
-21 KSVGLE
+21 E
-27 FQNLSDWNIMN
+27 FK
-38 TGFIEKQGA
+38 E
-47 ALNLNYTQQL
+47 NYTQQL

-63 QKAAVFDESNACLVN
+63 QKAAVFDESSACLVN

-90 TKVMYLHYEKQIP
+90 TKVMYLHYEKRIP
-103 YEQMVV
+103 YEKMVV
-109 LTFTNKAADEIKDR
+109 LTFTNKAADEIKER
-123 LYALEPEITE
+123 LYALEPEISE
-133 EQLWGFGTFHSVCL
+133 KQLWGFGTFHSVCL

-153 LPVENWGY
+153 LPVENLGY

-182 TYQLKIKYKN
+182 T
-192 RLKKRL
+192 
-198 EQKNSKYQDD
+198 
-208 IEKLKALLKEE
+208 
-219 KRRQDKMTFDELLEN
+219 
-234 TCKLVK
+234 
-240 MSAEKMDSAEIEEA
+240 
-254 SKKNA
+254 
-259 NLQDNENTGLHDIS
+259 
-273 WIIVDEVQDSDEKQ
+273 
-287 LELIDCLKKP
+287 
-297 ETCFFAVGDPNQ
+297 
-309 VIYSWRGS
+309 
-317 AFHIFYQLKTKY
+317 YQLKTKY

-365 SGDKIQVRNMYDPF
+365 SGDKIQIRNMYDPF

-388 IRELHTSGLPYRE
+388 IRELHASGLPYRE
-401 IAIFYRLQNQSEIFE
+401 MAIFYRLQNQSEIFE

-421 EGIPFEVSLKK
+421 EGIPFEVSLKR

-440 DWMIRVL
+440 DWLIRVL
-447 RFSVNPKDKSSS
+447 RFSVNPKDKNSG
-459 IAVLADKRY
+459 IVALADKRY
-468 GDGMSVKEAETML
+468 GLGMSVKEAEK
-481 AILCANRK
+481 AIDSLCESRK
-489 IQMDTLQ
+489 MQIETSQSERQKIKSDIRRQMR
-496 SDNQEINSKLCKL
+496 
-509 DICKKMLGFSQTYDK
+509 GFSQEYFNAQST
-524 IQTATAEDL
+524 TAEDL

-552 DRTYVM
+552 DRTCVM
-558 DFLERMI
+558 DFLERMTT
-565 AYQKEQQKNVVEGF
+565 YQKEQQKNVVEGF

-585 ASLYGMNILK
+585 ASLYGTNILK

-660 LSYYTNPGQY
+660 LSYYTSPGQY

-682 IPGNLIEGQEKDK
+682 IPGNLIEGQEKDR

-704 LKRQILAARTNQ
+704 LKRQILAECANQ
-716 SEHIELQEAGKIS
+716 SEHIELQETGKIS
-729 ECKTPS
+729 GGKNPS
-735 ANTGTKNL
+735 ANTGTKNI
-743 SLEDDMVTTEK
+743 SVGNEAVTTQK
-754 RRVRHPKYGTGSVV
+754 RCVRHPKYGTGSVV
-768 REDDMMITVDFD
+768 REDDMMIIVDFD

>member
-1 MLKIQNLSDWNPEIC
+1 M
-16 RVENR
+16 
-21 KSVGLE
+21 E
-27 FQNLSDWNIMN
+27 FK
-38 TGFIEKQGA
+38 E
-47 ALNLNYTQQL
+47 NYTQQL

-63 QKAAVFDESNACLVN
+63 QKAAVFDESSACLVN

-109 LTFTNKAADEIKDR
+109 LTFTNKAADEIKER

-147 TMLKKM
+147 TMLKKK
-153 LPVENWGY
+153 LTVEKLGY

-240 MSAEKMDSAEIEEA
+240 MSEQKM
-254 SKKNA
+254 N
-259 NLQDNENTGLHDIS
+259 DIS

-297 ETCFFAVGDPNQ
+297 QTCFFAVGDPNQ

-329 QATELTL
+329 QAMELTL
-336 PVNYRSSSEI
+336 PVNYRSNSEI

-365 SGDKIQVRNMYDPF
+365 SGDKIQIRNTYDPF

-388 IRELHTSGLPYRE
+388 IRELHASGLPYRK

-440 DWMIRVL
+440 DWLIRVL
-447 RFSVNPKDKSSS
+447 RFSVNPKDKSSG
-459 IAVLADKRY
+459 IAALADKRY
-468 GDGMSVKEAETML
+468 GLGMSVKEAEKT
-481 AILCANRK
+481 IDSLCATRK
-489 IQMDTLQ
+489 IQIETPQ
-496 SDNQEINSKLCKL
+496 SEKQKINSY
-509 DICKKMLGFSQTYDK
+509 IRRQMLGFSQAYFNARST
-524 IQTATAEDL
+524 TAEDL

-538 LENHLHPTTASYVE
+538 LEDHLHPTTASYVE

-558 DFLERMI
+558 DFFTRMI
-565 AYQKEQQKNVVEGF
+565 TYQKEQQKNVVEGF

-585 ASLYGMNILK
+585 ASLYGTNILK

-660 LSYYTNPGQY
+660 LSYYTSPGQY

-682 IPGNLIEGQEKDK
+682 IPGNLIEGQERERK
-695 ESSATHLQD
+695 SSAAHLQD
-704 LKRQILAARTNQ
+704 LKRQILAERA
-716 SEHIELQEAGKIS
+716 EHIELQEAGKIS
-729 ECKTPS
+729 GGKNPS
-735 ANTGTKNL
+735 ANTGTKNI
-743 SLEDDMVTTEK
+743 SVGNEAVTTQK

-768 REDDMMITVDFD
+768 REDDMMLTVDFD

-788 KMFGGLEELS
+788 KMFSGLEELP

>member
-1 MLKIQNLSDWNPEIC
+1 M
-16 RVENR
+16 
-21 KSVGLE
+21 E
-27 FQNLSDWNIMN
+27 FK
-38 TGFIEKQGA
+38 E
-47 ALNLNYTQQL
+47 NYTQQL

-109 LTFTNKAADEIKDR
+109 LTFTNKAADEIKER

-153 LPVENWGY
+153 LPVENLGY
-161 TKEFMVMDPDEELEM
+161 TKEFMVMDPDEELGM

-234 TCKLVK
+234 TCNLVK
-240 MSAEKMDSAEIEEA
+240 MSEQKMD
-254 SKKNA
+254 
-259 NLQDNENTGLHDIS
+259 DIS

-297 ETCFFAVGDPNQ
+297 QTCFFAVGDPNQ

-346 LAVAR
+346 LAVAH

-365 SGDKIQVRNMYDPF
+365 SGDKIQIRNMYDPF

-388 IRELHTSGLPYRE
+388 IRELHASGLPYRE
-401 IAIFYRLQNQSEIFE
+401 MAIFYRLQNQSEIFE
-416 HVFEK
+416 NVFEK

-440 DWMIRVL
+440 DWLIKVL
-447 RFSVNPKDKSSS
+447 RFSVNPKDKSSG
-459 IAVLADKRY
+459 IAVLADKKY
-468 GDGMSVKEAETML
+468 GDGMSVKEAEKTIN
-481 AILCANRK
+481 ILSETRK
-489 IQMDTLQ
+489 TQT
-496 SDNQEINSKLCKL
+496 EILKSENAKSGS
-509 DICKKMLGFSQTYDK
+509 DICEKMLEFSKVYASKQV
-524 IQTATAEDL
+524 ALPEDL
-533 WNYFS
+533 WSYFS

-552 DRTYVM
+552 DRICVM
-558 DFLERMI
+558 DFLEHMTT
-565 AYQKEQQKNVVEGF
+565 YQKEQQKNVVEGF

-585 ASLYGMNILK
+585 ASLYGTNILK

-660 LSYYTNPGQY
+660 LSYYTSPGQY

-682 IPGNLIEGQEKDK
+682 IPGNLIEGQEKDR

-704 LKRQILAARTNQ
+704 LKRQILAERANQ

-729 ECKTPS
+729 GGKNPS
-735 ANTGTKNL
+735 ANTGTKNI
-743 SLEDDMVTTEK
+743 SVGNEAVTTQK

-788 KMFGGLEELS
+788 KMFGGLEELP

>member
-1 MLKIQNLSDWNPEIC
+1 M
-16 RVENR
+16 
-21 KSVGLE
+21 E
-27 FQNLSDWNIMN
+27 FK
-38 TGFIEKQGA
+38 E
-47 ALNLNYTQQL
+47 NYTQQL

-109 LTFTNKAADEIKDR
+109 LTFTNKAADEIKER
-123 LYALEPEITE
+123 LHALEPEITE

-153 LPVENWGY
+153 LPVENLGY
-161 TKEFMVMDPDEELEM
+161 TKEFMVMDPDEEFEM

-234 TCKLVK
+234 TCNLVK
-240 MSAEKMDSAEIEEA
+240 MSEQKMD
-254 SKKNA
+254 
-259 NLQDNENTGLHDIS
+259 DIS

-297 ETCFFAVGDPNQ
+297 QTCFFAVGDPNQ

-365 SGDKIQVRNMYDPF
+365 SGDKIQIRNMYDPF
-379 QEADYLAGR
+379 QEADYLADR
-388 IRELHTSGLPYRE
+388 IRELHASGLPYRE
-401 IAIFYRLQNQSEIFE
+401 MAIFYRLQNQSEIFE

-440 DWMIRVL
+440 DWLIRVL
-447 RFSVNPKDKSSS
+447 RFSVNPKDKNSG
-459 IAVLADKRY
+459 IVALADKRY
-468 GDGMSVKEAETML
+468 GLGMSVKEAEKTIN
-481 AILCANRK
+481 ILSETRK
-489 IQMDTLQ
+489 TQT
-496 SDNQEINSKLCKL
+496 EILKSENAKSGS
-509 DICKKMLGFSQTYDK
+509 DICEKMLEFSKVYASKQV
-524 IQTATAEDL
+524 ALPEDL
-533 WNYFS
+533 WSYFS

-558 DFLERMI
+558 DFFTRMI
-565 AYQKEQQKNVVEGF
+565 TYQKEQQKNVVEGF

-660 LSYYTNPGQY
+660 LSYYTSPGQY
-670 RAAPGPSRYLRM
+670 RTAPGPSRYLRM
-682 IPGNLIEGQEKDK
+682 IPGNLVEGQEKDK

-704 LKRQILAARTNQ
+704 LKRQILAERG
-716 SEHIELQEAGKIS
+716 EHIELQEAGKIS
-729 ECKTPS
+729 GGKNPS
-735 ANTGTKNL
+735 ANTGTKNI
-743 SLEDDMVTTEK
+743 SVGNEAVTTQK

-788 KMFGGLEELS
+788 KMFGGLEELP